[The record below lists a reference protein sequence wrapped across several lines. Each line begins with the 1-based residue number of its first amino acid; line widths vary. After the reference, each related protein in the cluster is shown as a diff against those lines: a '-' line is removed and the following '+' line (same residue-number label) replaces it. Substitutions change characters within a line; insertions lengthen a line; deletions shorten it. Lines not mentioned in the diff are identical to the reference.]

1 MGIRISEM
9 IGEIVAA
16 LVILAFI
23 IGGII
28 LGFYEYHS
36 SANEPAAL
44 PVIPEAVVEAQ
55 VDLNSNSE
63 L

>member
-28 LGFYEYHS
+28 LGFYEYQS
-36 SANEPAAL
+36 SANEPASL
-44 PVIPEAVVEAQ
+44 PVLPEAVVEAQ
-55 VDLNSNSE
+55 VDLNSNSD